1 MFINKPFKPLLLVS
15 AMIIG
20 LSACNDN
27 DDKDLVVPTPP
38 PQQIVDYQQVIDEAV
53 DGDLPGVI
61 LAIESPEISFVGS
74 AGVSNLTTLTPMQID
89 DVMPTGSSG
98 KKATALLAAMLH
110 RDGLLNIDDT
120 IDTWLPEEIIAQIE
134 NSETITLRQLLNHTA
149 GVYDYLDPASSAQW
163 YEALISDPE
172 SLKTDS
178 FALDFALNK
187 PAYFEPGEGFHY
199 SNTHYLLAGL
209 IMDSVLGEHHS
220 VAMRN
225 RIFIPLGL
233 NHTYYN
239 GLEKEL
245 GSTISGYVIFDEDL
259 EDSKVIYENVGVAD
273 APLVSSVQDMNLLL
287 NAILTDDSV
296 IGDDVREIL
305 IGEDSMV
312 EINANDSYGLGLFKE
327 MGNGRTA
334 YHHGGDEPGYKTEN
348 YYLVNEETTISMF
361 VNCNG
366 YEACINQS
374 QQLMQSI
381 VVSLLK

>member
-1 MFINKPFKPLLLVS
+1 M
-15 AMIIG
+15 
-20 LSACNDN
+20 
-27 DDKDLVVPTPP
+27 
-38 PQQIVDYQQVIDEAV
+38 
-53 DGDLPGVI
+53 
-61 LAIESPEISFVGS
+61 
-74 AGVSNLTTLTPMQID
+74 
-89 DVMPTGSSG
+89 
-98 KKATALLAAMLH
+98 
-110 RDGLLNIDDT
+110 
-120 IDTWLPEEIIAQIE
+120 
-134 NSETITLRQLLNHTA
+134 
-149 GVYDYLDPASSAQW
+149 
-163 YEALISDPE
+163 ISDPE

-187 PAYFEPGEGFHY
+187 PAYFEPGEGFRY

-245 GSTISGYVIFDEDL
+245 GSTISGYVVFDEDL
-259 EDSKVIYENVGVAD
+259 EDSKVIYENIGVAD
-273 APLVSSVQDMNLLL
+273 APLVSSVQDMNSLL
-287 NAILTDDSV
+287 NAILTDDSI
-296 IGDDVREIL
+296 IGDDVRELL

-312 EINANDSYGLGLFKE
+312 EINSNDSYGLGLFKE
-327 MGNGRTA
+327 EGNGRTA

-366 YEACINQS
+366 YEACINES
-374 QQLMQSI
+374 QQLMQSV
-381 VVSLLK
+381 VVSLLR

>member
-1 MFINKPFKPLLLVS
+1 MRIINSFKSLLLVS
-15 AMIIG
+15 SITLG
-20 LSACNDN
+20 LSACNGNDN
-27 DDKDLVVPTPP
+27 ESPFIP
-38 PQQIVDYQQVIDEAV
+38 PQNIDYQQVINEAV

-61 LAIESPEISFVGS
+61 LAIESPEMSFVGS
-74 AGVSNLTTLTPMQID
+74 AGVSNLSTLAPMQIY

-120 IDTWLPEEIIAQIE
+120 IDTWLPDAIVSKVE
-134 NSETITLRQLLNHTA
+134 NSESITLRQLLNHTA
-149 GVYDYLDPASSAQW
+149 GVYDYLDPASSEQW
-163 YEALISDPE
+163 YSALMSDPT

-178 FALDFALNK
+178 FALEFALNK
-187 PAYFEPGEGFHY
+187 PAYFEPGNGFHY

-239 GLEKEL
+239 GLEKQL
-245 GSTISGYVIFDEDL
+245 GSTISGYVMFDGEL
-259 EDSKVIYENVGVAD
+259 EDSKEIYENIGVAD

-287 NAILTDDSV
+287 NAILTDDSI
-296 IGDDVREIL
+296 IGDEVRDIL
-305 IGEDSMV
+305 IGEGSV
-312 EINANDSYGLGLFKE
+312 VQIGPNDHYGLGLFKE
-327 MGNGRTA
+327 VGNGRTA

-348 YYLVNEETTISMF
+348 YYLVNEEATISMF

-366 YEACINQS
+366 YDACIEQS

-381 VVSLLK
+381 VVSLLE

>member
-1 MFINKPFKPLLLVS
+1 MFSKNPFKPLLLVS
-15 AMIIG
+15 AITLG
-20 LSACNDN
+20 LSACNGSDN
-27 DDKDLVVPTPP
+27 NEFFTPS
-38 PQQIVDYQQVIDEAV
+38 QDIDYQQIINEAV
-53 DGDLPGVI
+53 EGDLPGVI
-61 LAIESPEISFVGS
+61 LAIESPEMNFVGS
-74 AGVSNLTTLTPMQID
+74 AGVSNLTTLAPMQID

-98 KKATALLAAMLH
+98 KKATALLVAMLH
-110 RDGLLNIDDT
+110 RDGLLDIDDT
-120 IDTWLPEEIIAQIE
+120 IDTWLPDSILSKIE
-134 NSETITLRQLLNHTA
+134 NSESITLRQLLNHTA

-163 YEALISDPE
+163 YDALINDPT

-178 FALDFALNK
+178 FALEFALDK

-239 GLEKEL
+239 GLEKDL
-245 GSTISGYVIFDEDL
+245 GSTISGYVIFDEEL
-259 EDSKVIYENVGVAD
+259 EDSKVIYENIGVAD

-287 NAILTDDSV
+287 NAILTDDSI
-296 IGDDVREIL
+296 IGEDIRDLL
-305 IGEDSMV
+305 IGENSMV
-312 EINANDSYGLGLFKE
+312 TINSNDSYGLGLFKE
-327 MGNGRTA
+327 AGNGRAA

-348 YYLVNEETTISMF
+348 YHLVNEETTISMF

-366 YEACINQS
+366 YDACISQS

>member
-1 MFINKPFKPLLLVS
+1 MFSKNSFKPLFLVS
-15 AMIIG
+15 AITLG

-27 DDKDLVVPTPP
+27 DNNDFLIPSQD
-38 PQQIVDYQQVIDEAV
+38 IDYQQVINEAV
-53 DGDLPGVI
+53 EGDLPGVI
-61 LAIESPEISFVGS
+61 LAIESPEMSFVGS
-74 AGVSNLTTLTPMQID
+74 AGVSNLTTLAPMQID

-120 IDTWLPEEIIAQIE
+120 IDTWLPSSILSQIE
-134 NSETITLRQLLNHTA
+134 NSESITLRQLLNHTA

-163 YEALISDPE
+163 YDALINDPT

-178 FALDFALNK
+178 FALEFALNK

-239 GLEKEL
+239 GLEKDL
-245 GSTISGYVIFDEDL
+245 GSTISGYVIFDDDL
-259 EDSKVIYENVGVAD
+259 EDSKVIYENIGVAD

-287 NAILTDDSV
+287 NAILTDDSI
-296 IGDDVREIL
+296 IGEDIRELL
-305 IGEDSMV
+305 IGENSMV
-312 EINANDSYGLGLFKE
+312 EINQNDSYGLGLFKE
-327 MGNGRTA
+327 VGNGRSA

-348 YYLVNEETTISMF
+348 YHLVNEETTISMF

-366 YEACINQS
+366 YDACINQS
-374 QQLMQSI
+374 QQLMQTI
-381 VVSLLK
+381 VVSLLE

>member
-1 MFINKPFKPLLLVS
+1 MRIKNSFKPLLLVS
-15 AMIIG
+15 AITLG
-20 LSACNDN
+20 LSACNGNGN
-27 DDKDLVVPTPP
+27 DDEGYLLPS
-38 PQQIVDYQQVIDEAV
+38 QGIDYQQVINEAV

-74 AGVSNLTTLTPMQID
+74 AGVSNLTTLAPMQIY

-120 IDTWLPEEIIAQIE
+120 IDTWLPDVILSQIE
-134 NSETITLRQLLNHTA
+134 NSASITLRQLLNHTA
-149 GVYDYLDPASSAQW
+149 GVYDYLDPASSEQW
-163 YEALISDPE
+163 YNALISDPT

-178 FALDFALNK
+178 FALEFALNQ

-199 SNTHYLLAGL
+199 SNTHYILAGL

-239 GLEKEL
+239 GLEKDL
-245 GSTISGYVIFDEDL
+245 GSTISGYVIFDQEL
-259 EDSKVIYENVGVAD
+259 EDSKVIYENIGVAD

-287 NAILTDDSV
+287 NAILTDDSI
-296 IGDDVREIL
+296 IGEDIRDIL

-312 EINANDSYGLGLFKE
+312 EISSNDSYGLGLFKE
-327 MGNGRTA
+327 VGNGRTA
-334 YHHGGDEPGYKTEN
+334 YNHGGDEPGYKTEN
-348 YYLVNEETTISMF
+348 YYLANEETTISMF

-366 YEACINQS
+366 YDACISQS
-374 QQLMQSI
+374 QQLMETI
-381 VVSLLK
+381 IVSLVE